1 MDPVVRAQI
10 KPCWPGVS
18 TAGALGSTVKHL
30 QVWDLQPLAPSQP
43 ANLSQKMM
51 CHPQVSTCP
60 FLLPA
65 DTDFW
70 QCFPR
75 SQTLCFSVSLPS
87 PQVLVSHL
95 SHKTP
100 SVCRKRQ
107 IEVCNRE
114 IFFLFYYFFFSR
126 DRVFPPVLPGI
137 CRPESQAFSLSLG
150 LLTPHFAQ
158 KTAAE
163 IHLRFTCKLGQAP
176 RGSEGQSS
184 VQEISAFSH
193 AEQP

>member
-1 MDPVVRAQI
+1 MLEGAEGGLYESPWPHFITRQSQGILESQLRFAAVMDPVVRAQI

-114 IFFLFYYFFFSR
+114 FFFLFYHFFFSR
-126 DRVFPPVLPGI
+126 D
-137 CRPESQAFSLSLG
+137 
-150 LLTPHFAQ
+150 
-158 KTAAE
+158 
-163 IHLRFTCKLGQAP
+163 
-176 RGSEGQSS
+176 
-184 VQEISAFSH
+184 
-193 AEQP
+193 